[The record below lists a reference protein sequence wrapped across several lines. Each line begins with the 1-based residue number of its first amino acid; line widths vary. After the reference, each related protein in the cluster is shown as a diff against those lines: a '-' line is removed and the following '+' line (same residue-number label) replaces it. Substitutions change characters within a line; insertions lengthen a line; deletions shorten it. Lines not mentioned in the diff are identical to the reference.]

1 MKKLFALI
9 LTLVFALSLTAVAE
23 QDVIVIGATATP
35 HAEVLDLIVD
45 DMAELGYTIE
55 VRVFTDWPLLPGAV
69 SSKEIDANYFAHV
82 PYLNGYND
90 TVSEAEYNVPVIGVH
105 YEPYGI
111 YSDKYESIDQ
121 IPDGATVYLPNDGT
135 NQTRA
140 LFLLK
145 DAGLITLPEDVTP
158 EDLLNVLDITEE
170 HNPKGLKLNDIEASQ
185 LPSTLQD
192 ADIAIINGNYA
203 LDAGLS
209 PLVDSIF
216 YEPSEGEAATLYTNY
231 VAVLPENVEADWVK
245 ALESCICSEEVYEF
259 MTDNEA
265 YAGGVIP
272 FFTPEIE
279 EE

>member
-1 MKKLFALI
+1 MKKL
-9 LTLVFALSLTAVAE
+9 LTLVLALVFALSLTAIAE
-23 QDVIVIGATATP
+23 QDTIVIGATATP
-35 HAEVLDLIVD
+35 HAEVLNLIVD
-45 DMAELGYTIE
+45 DMAALGYNIE
-55 VRVFTDWPLLPGAV
+55 VRVFTDWQLLPGAV
-69 SSKEIDANYFAHV
+69 SSKEIAANYFAHV
-82 PYLNGYND
+82 PYLNGYNV

-145 DAGLITLPEDVTP
+145 DAGLINLPEDVTP
-158 EDLLNVLDITEE
+158 EDLLNVLDITADL
-170 HNPKGLKLNDIEASQ
+170 NPKGLKLNDIEASQ
-185 LPSTLQD
+185 LPATLQD

-209 PLVDSIF
+209 PMVDSIF
-216 YEPSEGEAATLYTNY
+216 YEPAEGETAALYTNY

-245 ALESCICSEEVYEF
+245 ALESCLCSEKVYEF

-272 FFTPEIE
+272 YFSLEG
-279 EE
+279 